1 MNYPIDVIDETEE
14 LTVEQLELVTQ
25 ILGSSCQRL
34 QLPVETESSV
44 LFVSKTKI
52 QALNHEYRN
61 KNEVTDVLSFALNDD
76 EEDDGFQD
84 EHLLGDIVICVERMK
99 EQAKE
104 YNHSIERELGFL
116 AIHGLLHLIG
126 YDHQSEADEK
136 EMFALQEELLT
147 AYGLER
153 ET

>member
-1 MNYPIDVIDETEE
+1 M
-14 LTVEQLELVTQ
+14 
-25 ILGSSCQRL
+25 
-34 QLPVETESSV
+34 ETESSV

>member
-14 LTVEQLELVTQ
+14 LTAEQLELVTQ

-76 EEDDGFQD
+76 EEDAGFQD